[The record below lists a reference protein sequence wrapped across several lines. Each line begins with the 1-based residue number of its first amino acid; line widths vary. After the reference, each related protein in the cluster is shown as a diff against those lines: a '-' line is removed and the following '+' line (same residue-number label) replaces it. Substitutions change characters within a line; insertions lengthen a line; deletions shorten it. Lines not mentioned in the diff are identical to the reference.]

1 MGERRGMRS
10 TLYPFVFAVVMGI
23 ALPRAARADALTLEA
38 AVGKGVA
45 LDEAVRIA
53 RARTTQADAAVS
65 KARSALLPDLEATG
79 TYTRRSGEV
88 TRTIDGEEVVTQS
101 ANALSANVT
110 LSSTVFDPSA
120 WPAVG
125 AAKKERDATKL
136 DEIDQRRRTGF
147 STAGAFL
154 LALGQERIVQAA
166 TDRRDLAQARRK
178 EVAARVE
185 AQLTGR
191 NDLTQADLELATAE
205 RELTAANV
213 ALTDAYAQL
222 AYWIGEPVRGP
233 LVEPTWLYT
242 RASEPATAAALP
254 RDAAAIKLAIAGRP
268 DLAAARLRIDSAVEA
283 AKIPGRRIWPV
294 VGVFGQVRFT
304 NEAGLSGND
313 TDWSLGVTATWSI
326 WDGGERAADARSAR
340 AAAEIAKLES
350 AGAERRAATEL
361 DTAQIQ
367 LDGARADV
375 AAATTA
381 AEAAARNVEEVG
393 ILYGQGLVRALEVTD
408 AASRKFDAEVARVRA
423 TIAVAAAYLDLVAA
437 TGGEA
442 VPAAARSGGAP

>member
-10 TLYPFVFAVVMGI
+10 TLYPFVFAVVLGV
-23 ALPRAARADALTLEA
+23 AAPRAARAEALTLEA

-65 KARSALLPDLEATG
+65 KARAALLPDLEATG

-88 TRTIDGEEVVTQS
+88 TRTVEGEEIVTQA
-101 ANALSANVT
+101 ANALAANIT

-136 DEIDQRRRTGF
+136 DELDQRRRTGF

-205 RELTAANV
+205 RELTAASV

-242 RASEPATAAALP
+242 RASEPAIAKPAPP

-304 NEAGLSGND
+304 NEAGLSGNE

-340 AAAEIAKLES
+340 AAAEIARLEA

-375 AAATTA
+375 AAATIA

-442 VPAAARSGGAP
+442 VPAGGVP

>member
-1 MGERRGMRS
+1 
-10 TLYPFVFAVVMGI
+10 V
-23 ALPRAARADALTLEA
+23 
-38 AVGKGVA
+38 
-45 LDEAVRIA
+45 
-53 RARTTQADAAVS
+53 TQA
-65 KARSALLPDLEATG
+65 
-79 TYTRRSGEV
+79 
-88 TRTIDGEEVVTQS
+88 
-101 ANALSANVT
+101 ANALAANIT

-136 DEIDQRRRTGF
+136 DELDQRRRTGF

-205 RELTAANV
+205 RELTAAGV

-222 AYWIGEPVRGP
+222 AYWIGESVRGP

-242 RASEPATAAALP
+242 RASEPGTATAKTAP

-268 DLAAARLRIDSAVEA
+268 DLAATRLRIDAAVEA

-304 NEAGLSGND
+304 NEAGLSGNE

-340 AAAEIAKLES
+340 AAAEIARLEA

-375 AAATTA
+375 AAATIA

-442 VPAAARSGGAP
+442 VPAGGVP

>member
-1 MGERRGMRS
+1 MGERHGMRS
-10 TLYPFVFAVVMGI
+10 TLYPFVLAVVMGI
-23 ALPRAARADALTLEA
+23 ALPRAARADALTLEV
-38 AVGKGVA
+38 AVEKGVA

-53 RARTTQADAAVS
+53 RARTTQADAAVQ

-125 AAKKERDATKL
+125 AAKKQREATKL
-136 DEIDQRRRTGF
+136 DEVDQRRRTGF

-205 RELTAANV
+205 RELTAASV

-242 RASEPATAAALP
+242 RASEPAIAKPAPP

-442 VPAAARSGGAP
+442 VPAGGTP